1 MHPKMS
7 LSYTEWS
14 EAIKRLKQFK
24 CPVDSSI
31 KEVVDCYKR
40 KIAEGDKVRRDEW
53 SQTSGFRKHSKG
65 GRDRGEQAIERL
77 LFNHDMV
84 KLVREGRRAL
94 PITVS
99 DHNFAMTK
107 SKKGQVICDAFCF
120 LKHKHIFH
128 PLTIEVKDKADN
140 VWFAVVEC
148 LIQVRLARRNLQGI
162 EKWALKKRLTD
173 QNPTMARGA
182 WGLVIAP
189 QKYFDRKKEI
199 LTAAL
204 RLIQRL
210 KKETKARIILASSDN
225 LAEGRLRWVA
235 GSYWPS

>member
-14 EAIKRLKQFK
+14 EAFKRLKQFK
-24 CPVDSSI
+24 YPVDFSI

-40 KIAEGDKVRRDEW
+40 VIAEGDKVRRDEW
-53 SQTSGFRKHSKG
+53 IQALGFRKHSKDG
-65 GRDRGEQAIERL
+65 QDRGEQKIERL
-77 LFNHDMV
+77 LFNHDKV
-84 KLVREGRRAL
+84 KLVREGGL
-94 PITVS
+94 SFPITVS
-99 DHNFAMTK
+99 DHNFPMTM
-107 SKKGQVICDAFCF
+107 SKKGQVICDAFGF
-120 LKHKHIFH
+120 LKHRHKFH
-128 PLTIEVKDKADN
+128 PLTIEVKAAAND

-148 LIQVRLARRNLQGI
+148 LIQVRLARDNRRWI
-162 EKWALKKRLTD
+162 EEWALRKRLAD
-173 QNPTMARGA
+173 RGVTMARGA

-189 QKYFDRKKEI
+189 QTYFDKKKKI

-204 RLIQRL
+204 QLTQRL
-210 KKETKARIILASSDN
+210 REETRARIILASSDN